1 MWLTSFWVADLF
13 TIKQKLWTNKTPD
26 VSCDTHKRCAR
37 LSPTRL
43 LYFVYSEHKKS
54 YIVHYAYYI
63 FIYVTYSRVIL
74 FVNQT
79 FTLQKQNWPHYQR
92 SEQSPASPSC
102 NYNSCSWHQQLWV
115 MIWVMML
122 HMNTQDHLLNHCRH
136 LFRSILAAISNC
148 TNAVQLINFYAWNK
162 WQTYWNIFKTFHF
175 IHVHILL

>member
-54 YIVHYAYYI
+54 YIVHYAYYM

-115 MIWVMML
+115 MSYDAPYEHTESFTKSLQTFIPVNFGSNLQL
-122 HMNTQDHLLNHCRH
+122 HER
-136 LFRSILAAISNC
+136 C
-148 TNAVQLINFYAWNK
+148 TVNSFLRLK
-162 WQTYWNIFKTFHF
+162 
-175 IHVHILL
+175 